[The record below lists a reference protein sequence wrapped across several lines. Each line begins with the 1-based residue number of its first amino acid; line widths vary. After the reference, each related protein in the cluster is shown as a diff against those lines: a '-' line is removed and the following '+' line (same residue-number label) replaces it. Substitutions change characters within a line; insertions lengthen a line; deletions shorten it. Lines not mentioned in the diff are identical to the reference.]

1 MMRQHG
7 TRRNSLV
14 PLVLVLSALLLFSL
28 NQIRR
33 QNSILSLD
41 KQSVQQQDVAKLI
54 IRSNS
59 TTSTPVA
66 APTLTEATTS
76 TSATIATS
84 TGTGSNNSSSSS
96 STNTTMIHDDYVIHH
111 ELISPKSTADLILN
125 TSSSDYKWVGK
136 AWIPPQ
142 GVPVFTPSQIR
153 AYFTK
158 HNILILGDSTS
169 R

>member
-84 TGTGSNNSSSSS
+84 TGTGSNNSSS
-96 STNTTMIHDDYVIHH
+96 
-111 ELISPKSTADLILN
+111 
-125 TSSSDYKWVGK
+125 
-136 AWIPPQ
+136 
-142 GVPVFTPSQIR
+142 
-153 AYFTK
+153 
-158 HNILILGDSTS
+158 
-169 R
+169 